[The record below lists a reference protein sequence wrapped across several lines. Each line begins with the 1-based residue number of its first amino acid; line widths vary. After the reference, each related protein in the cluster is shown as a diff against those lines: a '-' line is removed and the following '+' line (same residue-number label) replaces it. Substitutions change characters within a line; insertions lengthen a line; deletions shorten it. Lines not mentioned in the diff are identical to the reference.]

1 MLVLMRTVTISK
13 GGQVSIPAK
22 VRHRWGTDK
31 VALDDQGTA
40 LVIRPI
46 PEDPIG
52 AAIGSLSRRSPKS
65 DELRA
70 LVRGEEAAK
79 DDIRKGRR

>member
-1 MLVLMRTVTISK
+1 MKSVTISK

-52 AAIGSLSRRSPKS
+52 AAIGSLSGRGPRTN
-65 DELRA
+65 ELRA
-70 LVRGEEAAK
+70 LVRDEEATK
-79 DDIRKGRR
+79 DERRKGRR

>member
-1 MLVLMRTVTISK
+1 MLKLMKMVTISK

-52 AAIGSLSRRSPKS
+52 AAVGSLSGRGPGS

-70 LVRGEEAAK
+70 LVREEEAAK
-79 DDIRKGRR
+79 DDKRKVRR